1 MLCAMRSDLPLGTVT
16 FLFTDV
22 EGSTKLLREL
32 GAERYAQALDEH
44 RRVVRA
50 AARAHE
56 GVEVDTQGDAF
67 FLAFPTAAGALAAGA
82 SITEELEHG
91 PIQVRIGIH
100 EGTPLVTHEGY
111 VGDDVNVAARIAA
124 AGSGGQVLVSARAAA
139 AAAAASSSLR
149 DLGEHRL
156 KDVDGTV
163 SILQL
168 GDGTFPPLT
177 TISNTNLPRPVS
189 SFVGRERE
197 LTEVLAHI
205 RGGARLLTLT
215 GPGGA
220 GKTRLALEAA
230 ATLVPEYRGG
240 VFWVGLASVRDP
252 SLVPDAI
259 ARSLGAR
266 NGLVGHIGER
276 ELLVVVDNFEQVVE
290 AARELSALLAACSR
304 LHLVVTTRELLR
316 VQGEVEFAV
325 PPLAEPEALDL
336 FCARAQREPS
346 DAIREL
352 CVRLDSLP
360 LAIELAAA
368 RARAVSPPQLLERLG
383 QRLDLLRG
391 GRDAD
396 PRQQTLRATIEWSYD
411 LLAPAEQL
419 LFGRLSV
426 FAGGCTLEAAE
437 EVAEADVDTL
447 QSLVE
452 KSLIRFANERY
463 SMLETVRAFA
473 EERLDQADAERLRR
487 RLRAYV
493 LRLAEASAEG
503 LHTASESAVS
513 AGLAPEFAN
522 IRAAVS
528 DALEAGEPD
537 DAGRIVGALYPFLIS
552 HGPVREAYRWSEA
565 ALADRERLSSRGL
578 AEALAGGGELAR
590 FAGELDRAIE
600 LKEELA
606 SFDGE
611 LQRPNWRAATLAD
624 LCEVAIEQE
633 DFALARS
640 YAQRSAEAGG
650 GARASLCFAEL
661 ALRAGELDAAERH
674 SRSAIAGFA
683 PGAFNYACALEI
695 AGETAR
701 RAGEPTRAAE
711 SFRDALRAFADIGD
725 AGGIADCLQGLARI
739 AAAGGDTARAGRLD
753 GAALGLRES
762 HGRRP
767 IRTDLPDL
775 DLPAVA
781 RDEGRSFTVDDA
793 VEYGLRAV

>member
-1 MLCAMRSDLPLGTVT
+1 MLWPMRTDLPRGTVT

-22 EGSTKLLREL
+22 EGSTRLLREL
-32 GAERYAQALDEH
+32 GAERYAEALDEH

-50 AARAHE
+50 AARAHD

-67 FLAFPTAAGALAAGA
+67 FLAFPTAAGALAAA
-82 SITEELEHG
+82 ALITHELQQG
-91 PIQVRIGIH
+91 PIRVRIGIH
-100 EGTPLVTHEGY
+100 AGTPLVTNEGY
-111 VGDDVNVAARIAA
+111 VGDDVNLAARIAA

-139 AAAAASSSLR
+139 VAAAPGSSLR

-156 KDVDGTV
+156 KDVDGAV
-163 SILQL
+163 SILQF
-168 GDGTFPPLT
+168 GDGSFPALN
-177 TISNTNLPRPVS
+177 TISNTNLPRPAS
-189 SFVGRERE
+189 SFVGREQE
-197 LTEVLAHI
+197 LTDVLARI

-215 GPGGA
+215 GPGGT

-230 ATLVPEYRGG
+230 AALVPEYRSG

-252 SLVPDAI
+252 TLVADAI
-259 ARSLGAR
+259 ARALGAR
-266 NGLVGHIGER
+266 DGLVEHIGAR
-276 ELLVVVDNFEQVVE
+276 ELLVVVDNFEQVVD
-290 AARELSALLAACSR
+290 AAPELSALLAACPG
-304 LHLVVTTRELLR
+304 LALVVTTRELLR

-325 PPLAEPEALDL
+325 PPLAEREAVAL

-346 DAIREL
+346 AAIVEL
-352 CVRLDSLP
+352 CARLDWLP

-368 RARAVSPPQLLERLG
+368 RARAVSPPQLLDRLG

-396 PRQQTLRATIEWSYD
+396 PRQQTLRATIEWSYE
-411 LLAPAEQL
+411 LLAPGEQL

-452 KSLIRFANERY
+452 KSLLRFANERY
-463 SMLETVRAFA
+463 SMLETVRDFA
-473 EERLDQADAERLRR
+473 EERLDPEDADAVRR
-487 RLRAYV
+487 GLRAHV
-493 LRLAEASAEG
+493 LRLADASAEG
-503 LHTASESAVS
+503 LHTASESTVS
-513 AGLAPEFAN
+513 AALAPEFAN

-528 DALEAGEPD
+528 HALANGEPD
-537 DAGRIVGALYPFLIS
+537 DVGRIVGALYPFLIS
-552 HGPVREAYRWSEA
+552 HGPVREAYQWSEA

-590 FAGELDRAIE
+590 FAGELDRATE
-600 LKEELA
+600 LKEELT

-624 LCEVAIEQE
+624 LCEIALEQD

-640 YAQRSAEAGG
+640 YAERSAAAGG

-661 ALRAGELDAAERH
+661 ALRAGDLDAAERH
-674 SRSAIAGFA
+674 IRPAIDGFA

-711 SFRDALRAFADIGD
+711 CFRDALRVFAQIGD

-739 AAAGGDTARAGRLD
+739 AAAAGDTARAGRLD
-753 GAALGLRES
+753 GSALGLRES

-767 IRTDLPDL
+767 IRADLPDL
-775 DLPAVA
+775 DVPAAA
-781 RDEGRSFTVDDA
+781 REEGRALTREEA
-793 VEYGLRAV
+793 VEHGLA